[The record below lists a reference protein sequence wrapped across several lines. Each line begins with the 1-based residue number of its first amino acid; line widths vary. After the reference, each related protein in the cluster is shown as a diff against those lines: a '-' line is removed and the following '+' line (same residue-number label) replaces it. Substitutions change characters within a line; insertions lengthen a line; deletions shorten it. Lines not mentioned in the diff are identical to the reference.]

1 MSQLKKGGESKQN
14 KTNKNIKKKLILKN
28 SIPIA
33 LSHKAMWSVG
43 SCLAPQAP
51 VRQPS

>member
-1 MSQLKKGGESKQN
+1 MSQLKKGGERK
-14 KTNKNIKKKLILKN
+14 KIKKKLILKN